1 MSGWSEKFRQETIQS
16 GVLGYERQCRVSD
29 AGGRPLYR
37 PRSYEAEER
46 RMKKA
51 LTKTTW
57 YKPADAALFI
67 PATPGEEL
75 KKNIERV
82 VKEELERIGMTAKV
96 VETGG
101 VTMRSMLVRTDLT
114 GCIIPSCV
122 LCASGLKGGSHTRRV
137 AVYTGHCSL
146 CGENNLV
153 VEYHGETGDS
163 AYARMETHR
172 QEVETKKDSNAFH
185 KHLELNHPDRIQDL
199 SVFKMKVEKT
209 FNKPLDRQIF
219 EGTLIA
225 ENERRDHLLNSKMQF
240 HEPSVPRVTV
250 TRQLGS

>member
-1 MSGWSEKFRQETIQS
+1 M
-16 GVLGYERQCRVSD
+16 VN
-29 AGGRPLYR
+29 AGEDRPDWVHH
-37 PRSYEAEER
+37 P
-46 RMKKA
+46 
-51 LTKTTW
+51 
-57 YKPADAALFI
+57 
-67 PATPGEEL
+67 
-75 KKNIERV
+75 
-82 VKEELERIGMTAKV
+82 
-96 VETGG
+96 
-101 VTMRSMLVRTDLT
+101 
-114 GCIIPSCV
+114 CV
-122 LCASGLKGGSHTRRV
+122 CAVCLC
-137 AVYTGHCSL
+137 
-146 CGENNLV
+146 
-153 VEYHGETGDS
+153 ETGDS

-185 KHLELNHPDRIQDL
+185 KHLELNHPDHVQDL